1 MRNTRV
7 ADFFAGRR
15 FDWTVAITMLIVAML
30 PVGALRPWTNDL
42 ARVVLVPLVPVT
54 HLGMFVKDR
63 IRPPQQVF
71 DARAPETIALEAE
84 LAQTRAAY
92 ERARLEVVALED
104 SLRSLRAVSTR
115 AGSGSSRLIE
125 AVVGGTPET
134 ATAASIVAVDRAR
147 AQGVFFVN
155 AGARHGVVAGT
166 PVFAD
171 GDVLVGLVADNVA
184 AFVSPVVPA
193 TRLPSMSC
201 RILPAEGSDPTR
213 PMTAYPGAVLKPAP
227 NGRWSAE
234 VASASELSVGMIARI
249 ADERFPRS
257 ALGAR
262 VGQVVSVQPIEQVP
276 LARRIEVEPIVDP
289 TEVRAVVLVTELD
302 SSSLEGKRAP

>member
-1 MRNTRV
+1 MRNIRV
-7 ADFFAGRR
+7 AEFLAGRR
-15 FDWTVAITMLIVAML
+15 FDWTVAACMLIMALL

-54 HLGMFVKDR
+54 HLGMFIRDR

-71 DARAPETIALEAE
+71 DSRAPETIALESE
-84 LAQTRAAY
+84 LARARALY
-92 ERARLEVVALED
+92 ERARLELLALDD

-115 AGSGSSRLIE
+115 AGLGASRLVE
-125 AVVGGTPET
+125 AVVGGTPEVG
-134 ATAASIVAVDRAR
+134 ASASIVVLDRVR
-147 AQGVFFVN
+147 TPGVLFVN
-155 AGARHGVVAGT
+155 AGSRHGVTPGT
-166 PVFAD
+166 PVFAE
-171 GDVLVGLVADNVA
+171 GDILVGLVADDVA

-213 PMTAYPGAVLKPAP
+213 PMTAYPGAVLKPSSRD
-227 NGRWSAE
+227 RWSAE
-234 VASASELSVGMIARI
+234 VASASELAVGMIARI

-262 VGQVVSVQPIEQVP
+262 VGRVVSVEPIEQVP
-276 LARRIEVEPIVDP
+276 LARRIEVEPILD
-289 TEVRAVVLVTELD
+289 TAELRTVVLVTE
-302 SSSLEGKRAP
+302 ERAP